1 MTGPETAEPP
11 REPAIAPVPE
21 TRHAE
26 FKATVLLVL
35 FAATVIGFVLYVL
48 YARGVFESTQK
59 LVLMADDG
67 AGVTVGMDLTFSG
80 FPVGRVQRIELA
92 ADGKARIE
100 IDVPR
105 KDAKWLRASS
115 VFTLERSLVGGARL
129 RAFTGNLED
138 KPLPEGAVR
147 QVLRGDATEELPG
160 LIATMKR
167 LLENLERMSGED
179 SSLNASLANVRR
191 LTDRMNGPHG
201 ALGGILGSEESAGKV
216 IVAIDRANAL
226 LASLD
231 GLSGKLERT
240 LARADEKILGA
251 DGMVD
256 EARKVAVQ
264 LNAVLV
270 DARESL
276 RKVDAVLADAQK
288 ISASTAAATEDLA
301 SLRAEV
307 EASLRRVS
315 LLIDDVSRRWPFG
328 RDTEVKLP

>member
-1 MTGPETAEPP
+1 MEPTTTTD
-11 REPAIAPVPE
+11 AG
-21 TRHAE
+21 TRRAE

-35 FAATVIGFVLYVL
+35 LAAIVVGFVAYVL

-138 KPLPEGAVR
+138 KPLPDGAIR

-167 LLENLERMSGED
+167 LLENLERMSGEE

-191 LTDRMNGPHG
+191 LTDRMTGPQG
-201 ALGGILGSEESAGKV
+201 ALGGLLGGEENARKV

-231 GLSGKLERT
+231 GLAGRLDRT
-240 LARADEKILGA
+240 LVRADEKILGP
-251 DGMVD
+251 DGVVD

-276 RKVDAVLADAQK
+276 KKVDAVLADAQK
-288 ISASTAAATEDLA
+288 ISASTKAATEDLA

-315 LLIDDVSRRWPFG
+315 LLIEDINRRWPFG
-328 RDTEVKLP
+328 RDTEMKLP

>member
-1 MTGPETAEPP
+1 MTGPEDS
-11 REPAIAPVPE
+11 RAPKDGPTVTDPGI
-21 TRHAE
+21 RHAQ
-26 FKATVLLVL
+26 FKATILLVL
-35 FAATVIGFVLYVL
+35 LAAIVAGFVIYVL

-92 ADGKARIE
+92 SEGKARIE

-105 KDAKWLRASS
+105 KDSKWLRASS

-138 KPLPEGAVR
+138 KPLPDGAIR

-167 LLENLERMSGED
+167 LLENLERMSGEE
-179 SSLNASLANVRR
+179 SSLNASLANVRK
-191 LTDRMNGPHG
+191 LTERMTGPQG
-201 ALGGILGSEESAGKV
+201 ALGGLLGGEEDAKKV
-216 IVAIDRANAL
+216 ILALDRVNAL
-226 LASLD
+226 LLSLD
-231 GLSGKLERT
+231 ALSGRLERT
-240 LARADEKILGA
+240 LARADEKILGT
-251 DGMVD
+251 DGVVD

-264 LNAVLV
+264 LNAVLA

-276 RKVDAVLADAQK
+276 RKADKVLADAQQ
-288 ISASTAAATEDLA
+288 ISASTKAATDDLA

-315 LLIDDVSRRWPFG
+315 LLIDDINRRWPFG